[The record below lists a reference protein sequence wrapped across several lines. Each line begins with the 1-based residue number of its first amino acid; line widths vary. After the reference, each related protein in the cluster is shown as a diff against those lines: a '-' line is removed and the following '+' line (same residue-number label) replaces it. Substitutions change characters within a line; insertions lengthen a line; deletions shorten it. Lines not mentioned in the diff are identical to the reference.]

1 MGHQSLLCPAPVIA
15 TAPKSISARR
25 DRSRERKNGFFQRM
39 LPLPWKLW
47 PAEARLLMGLAG
59 FWSVAG
65 LVVLASAS
73 WWVALRE
80 MGDGGFYL

>member
-1 MGHQSLLCPAPVIA
+1 
-15 TAPKSISARR
+15 
-25 DRSRERKNGFFQRM
+25 
-39 LPLPWKLW
+39 
-47 PAEARLLMGLAG
+47 MGLAG

-80 MGDGGFYL
+80 MGDGGFYLSRWARAHTHDASLLYAPVHTQRSA